1 MEKKRPIL
9 SIRPHFDPGLAM
21 VQSIMVTAVGFIVV
35 TMAGSIF
42 TYLLLSLI
50 LPAKFVKFSLIMQ
63 FFLLISVAGIPP
75 LFYEI
80 KKRALQRTLY
90 NFHEDYL
97 EFQYFHFYVN
107 RRRGRL
113 WYRDIADI
121 TQHASFL
128 QEHQRLTTIYL
139 YAPSMVGAYGQRGF
153 MGLKLEDL
161 QQSKSYLNKV
171 MDVVDMSLSGR
182 MPDWIME
189 QAGLDV
195 PPATMPPQSPPP
207 AAPAPAAASP
217 KPEQKPEPAAASP
230 AQPPPVTEKPA
241 ETQAEPTGDGQKA

>member
-9 SIRPHFDPGLAM
+9 SIRPYFDPGLAM
-21 VQSIMVTAVGFIVV
+21 VQSIMVVAVGFIVV
-35 TMAGSIF
+35 TAAGSIF

-63 FFLLISVAGIPP
+63 FYLLVSVAGIPP
-75 LFYEI
+75 LFYEV

-97 EFQYFHFYVN
+97 EFQYFQFYIN

-139 YAPSMVGAYGQRGF
+139 YVPGMIGAHRQRGF

-161 QQSKSYLNKV
+161 QQSKGYLNKV
-171 MDVVDMSLSGR
+171 MDVVDMAMTGR
-182 MPDWIME
+182 LADWIADQPGMQLPE
-189 QAGLDV
+189 PL
-195 PPATMPPQSPPP
+195 PTPPP
-207 AAPAPAAASP
+207 APEATQPPAPVAS
-217 KPEQKPEPAAASP
+217 SP
-230 AQPPPVTEKPA
+230 AQPPPVTEKAPEA
-241 ETQAEPTGDGQKA
+241 APEKASEGEQKA